1 MVKITEQINMLLYFE
16 RILKGWICLSEE
28 RWKLTTVEN
37 SRRVR
42 QQITFHQREGCMEP
56 IKENKGQFETCHGS
70 RTVREGTER
79 ISYGL
84 QADQKEFT
92 VHLIGIKKE

>member
-1 MVKITEQINMLLYFE
+1 
-16 RILKGWICLSEE
+16 
-28 RWKLTTVEN
+28 
-37 SRRVR
+37 
-42 QQITFHQREGCMEP
+42 MEP
-56 IKENKGQFETCHGS
+56 TKENKGQFETRHGA

-92 VHLIGIKKE
+92 SFDSTQRRTQFLFLYNVLVAYELFC

>member
-1 MVKITEQINMLLYFE
+1 MLLYFE
-16 RILKGWICLSEE
+16 RILKAWIYLPEE
-28 RWKLTTVEN
+28 RWKQTTVEN
-37 SRRVR
+37 SRRVE
-42 QQITFHQREGCMEP
+42 QQITLHQREGCVEP
-56 IKENKGQFETCHGS
+56 TKENKGQFETRHGT

-92 VHLIGIKKE
+92 LHLIGIRKEHSFFFI